1 MLSEKE
7 VTEQQ
12 KGKRE
17 RGRERLREKREK
29 ESLNCRLSLGLW
41 MVLLKAHW
49 KNKKGSLS
57 NVLAVTAK
65 KRGPKPKNPIRFRIQ
80 KTLKSVDKF
89 SQHKNFKIYDK
100 MLQELFSRKV
110 FLVCFDVSGEKI
122 YENQNKG
129 KQLFDA
135 RSQLLLFTT
144 LRCSFIL

>member
-1 MLSEKE
+1 
-7 VTEQQ
+7 
-12 KGKRE
+12 
-17 RGRERLREKREK
+17 
-29 ESLNCRLSLGLW
+29 
-41 MVLLKAHW
+41 
-49 KNKKGSLS
+49 
-57 NVLAVTAK
+57 VTAK

-80 KTLKSVDKF
+80 KNLKSVDKF

-110 FLVCFDVSGEKI
+110 FLVCFDVSGEKS
-122 YENQNKG
+122 YKNQEKG